1 MRLLDNENLGQPE
14 QNASTIMG
22 ICLDLIHDVLIAP
35 ARANDALN
43 QEQEE
48 ILSEAQKALIIIG
61 ENARTY
67 ERIYEEG
74 DNANLNN

>member
-48 ILSEAQKALIIIG
+48 ILSEAQNALLIIADK
-61 ENARTY
+61 ARSY
-67 ERIYEEG
+67 E
-74 DNANLNN
+74 

>member
-48 ILSEAQKALIIIG
+48 ILSEAQKALLILSLIHI
-61 ENARTY
+61 
-67 ERIYEEG
+67 
-74 DNANLNN
+74 